1 MTKVLV
7 TGFEPFGGEPINSA
21 LEAVKVLST
30 KSYAGFELVTASVPT
45 MFHHSIEVL
54 DSMLDTFR
62 PDVVICLGQA
72 GGRPDVTV
80 ERVAINVDD
89 ARIADNAGSKPIDA
103 PIVEGGPVAYWS
115 SLPIKAI
122 VQNMRKAGVPASV
135 SQTAGTFVCNHLF
148 YGLMHLIAE
157 KHPRVRGGFIHIP
170 YLPQQA
176 MRHRG
181 QPSMNIADIV
191 RGLEVAVRTA
201 VEVQQDIQV
210 SGGQIS

>member
-1 MTKVLV
+1 QDKQ
-7 TGFEPFGGEPINSA
+7 FEGI
-21 LEAVKVLST
+21 
-30 KSYAGFELVTASVPT
+30 ELVTAEVPT
-45 MFHHSIEVL
+45 VFHRSIAVL
-54 DSMLDTFR
+54 EQLLDTVR
-62 PDVVICLGQA
+62 PDVVICVGQA

-89 ARIADNAGSKPIDA
+89 ARIPDNARNQPIDA

-122 VQNMRKAGVPASV
+122 VQNMRQAGVPASV
-135 SQTAGTFVCNHLF
+135 SQTAGTFLCNHLF
-148 YGLMHLIAE
+148 YGLMHLIAD
-157 KHPRVRGGFIHIP
+157 KHLAVRGGFIHIP
-170 YLPQQA
+170 YLPEQTV
-176 MRHRG
+176 RRPG

-191 RGLEVAVRTA
+191 RGLEVAVRTS